1 MIIDLKDRKKI
12 VSSLLNE
19 NKIINKRINIID
31 INEELFYNE
40 ILLINELN
48 NICTSKSITIE

>member
-1 MIIDLKDRKKI
+1 MVIDLKDRKKI
-12 VSSLLNE
+12 VCSLLNE

-40 ILLINELN
+40 ILLINE
-48 NICTSKSITIE
+48 